1 MYLIIFYFVIFLVE
15 QGKGTTYE
23 CNINATCGCS
33 SSSTILTRIIGGEN
47 AVERSWGWIVS
58 IRKRQSHFCG
68 GSIFSS
74 SFIIT
79 AAHCVH
85 DITSLSDLTILAG
98 SSTLTPSSSN
108 KFYQIR
114 SISQITIHP
123 SYATTDTY
131 ENDIALIRLSTPL
144 DMTNGYIKPICLPT
158 GTNSE
163 PSDNIDMI
171 AVGWGVTSTSQDIS
185 SQNLQQVTIK
195 SIKSTS
201 KDCLNII
208 DNSQV
213 QFCAGILTT
222 GGKDT
227 CQGDSGGPLV
237 AFVNGLWQLDGITS
251 YGYGCALPGYPGVY
265 TRVSFYIPWI
275 KSITQSTQS
284 SVNYFVSTATTKA
297 TTQKS
302 ITTEQTTT
310 TKKSTVPITTTT
322 MLRIPVT
329 SVTAITMNTKTSSK
343 NVIQNSTKETVYLQT
358 ISTTIQNRFVETT
371 IKNSSNRI
379 YFIIQSLSIRFFFVI
394 IITVYSHLL

>member
-15 QGKGTTYE
+15 QGKSTTYE

-85 DITSLSDLTILAG
+85 GITSLSDITILAG

-163 PSDNIDMI
+163 PPDNIDMI
-171 AVGWGVTSTSQDIS
+171 AAGWGVTSTSQDIS

-201 KDCLNII
+201 KDCLKII

-213 QFCAGILTT
+213 QFCARILTT

-237 AFVNGLWQLDGITS
+237 AFINGLWQLDGITS

-297 TTQKS
+297 TTQKP
-302 ITTEQTTT
+302 ITTEQITT
-310 TKKSTVPITTTT
+310 TKKSTVAITTTT
-322 MLRIPVT
+322 ILKIPVTPSTTAIKIPVT
-329 SVTAITMNTKTSSK
+329 SITATTMNTKTSSK
-343 NVIQNSTKETVYLQT
+343 IVIQNSTKEIVYLET

-371 IKNSSNRI
+371 IKNSI
-379 YFIIQSLSIRFFFVI
+379 IYYKYFIK
-394 IITVYSHLL
+394 